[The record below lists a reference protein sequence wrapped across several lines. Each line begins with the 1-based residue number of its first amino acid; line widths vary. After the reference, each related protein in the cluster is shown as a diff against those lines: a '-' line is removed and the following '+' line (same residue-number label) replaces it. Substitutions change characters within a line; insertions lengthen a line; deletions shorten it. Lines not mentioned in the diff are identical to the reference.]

1 MQMEQVGE
9 YPHVNYIDRRS
20 DPDTESHTDVNNTK
34 KLSVSSVR
42 LRAKLLASLTQML
55 AGVIT
60 GCQTSGYF
68 LNAEDN

>member
-1 MQMEQVGE
+1 MSTTYSV
-9 YPHVNYIDRRS
+9 DRRS
-20 DPDTESHTDVNNTK
+20 DPYTESNTDVNNTK